1 MNNLY
6 ASRLRAFRKETNYTQ
21 MEISEETDITPEYY
35 SYLECGKKKPS
46 MNLHV
51 DFCLKF
57 DKPSDCFFK
66 RDRENKYLSPEQI
79 DALMNV
85 KTEELETILNVL
97 QTIYD
102 DKINRQKD

>member
-6 ASRLRAFRKETNYTQ
+6 TSRLKAFRKETNYTQ
-21 MEISEETDITPEYY
+21 MEISEEMDITPEYY

-51 DFCLKF
+51 DLCLKF

-66 RDRENKYLSPEQI
+66 SDRRNKYLSSEQI
-79 DALMNV
+79 NSLMKV
-85 KTEELETILNVL
+85 KKEDLETILNVL
-97 QTIYD
+97 QVIYD
-102 DKINRQKD
+102 NKINRQKD

>member
-6 ASRLRAFRKETNYTQ
+6 TSRLRAFRKETNYTQ
-21 MEISEETDITPEYY
+21 MEISEEMDITPEYY

-51 DFCLKF
+51 DLCLKF

-66 RDRENKYLSPEQI
+66 SDRENKYLSSEQI

-97 QTIYD
+97 QVIYD
-102 DKINRQKD
+102 NKINRQKD